1 MTVPVSSQE
10 YSYYKRINDLDAD
23 SRTSVKAFSGN
34 TSYGTQL
41 CPSQLGPNDQGDIW
55 LLTFFSCLGQGF
67 TRFLFIS
74 VSRSIRVQDWL
85 GCWGRCY
92 ETMHGERRS
101 NSSWNIILS
110 VSEVVVLSGLPFNED
125 NQVAVREQ
133 SCRVDNKCCRSFS
146 GGGSEDYC
154 NDFVQGAGCS
164 AH

>member
-1 MTVPVSSQE
+1 MILNLAPTTILIFRVNTRLWVFNVLFAP
-10 YSYYKRINDLDAD
+10 
-23 SRTSVKAFSGN
+23 RTGI
-34 TSYGTQL
+34 Y
-41 CPSQLGPNDQGDIW
+41 P
-55 LLTFFSCLGQGF
+55 
-67 TRFLFIS
+67 FLFIS
-74 VSRSIRVQDWL
+74 VSRSIRVQDWF

-110 VSEVVVLSGLPFNED
+110 VSEVVVLSGIPFNVD
-125 NQVAVREQ
+125 NQMAVREQ

-164 AH
+164 AQ